1 MVVKVAD
8 QNARLRRYASV
19 DLVNGMQELDTRKE
33 QEELLESGM
42 ERRLKE
48 VRLLRRKLN

>member
-1 MVVKVAD
+1 MVVKIAD
-8 QNARLRRYASV
+8 QDSRLRRYASV
-19 DLVNGMQELDTRKE
+19 DLVNGTREFDTRKE